1 MAAIDIYLIEIRK
14 FPPLTR
20 EEEKQT
26 IINAKNGDKQAYELL
41 IKSNLRFVVST
52 AKKYQ
57 GQGVDLEDLISEG
70 NLGLVK
76 AYEKFD
82 ISRNYKF
89 ITYAVWWIRQS
100 IINLIHE
107 HSRAIRIPVNK
118 ITNITKGS
126 RIKDIREQF
135 HGREVSLSEILDE
148 FPEIAEDLRY
158 NFLMLDLDEP
168 QTDDENDLN
177 SVIEDVSYE
186 LELEIEKLNIELK
199 TFFKKLTPREREVI
213 CMYYGIGHERA
224 YTLQDIGEVLDLTR
238 ERIRQIKLIVLDK
251 FKKNEVAEILKDF
264 L

>member
-1 MAAIDIYLIEIRK
+1 MAALDTYLIEIRK

-26 IINAKNGDKQAYELL
+26 IINAKNGSRQAYELI

-76 AYEKFD
+76 AYDKFD
-82 ISRNYKF
+82 ITRNYKF

-126 RIKDIREQF
+126 KLKDMREQ
-135 HGREVSLSEILDE
+135 HYGREVSIMEILEDY
-148 FPEIAEDLRY
+148 PEILEDIKY

-168 QTDDENDLN
+168 QTDDDNDLN
-177 SVIEDVSYE
+177 SVIEGSSYE
-186 LELEIEKLNIELK
+186 IELEIEKLHIELK
-199 TFFKKLTPREREVI
+199 SFFKELTPREREVI
-213 CMYYGIGHERA
+213 CMYYGIGHERS

-251 FKKNEVAEILKDF
+251 FKRNEIAEILKDY